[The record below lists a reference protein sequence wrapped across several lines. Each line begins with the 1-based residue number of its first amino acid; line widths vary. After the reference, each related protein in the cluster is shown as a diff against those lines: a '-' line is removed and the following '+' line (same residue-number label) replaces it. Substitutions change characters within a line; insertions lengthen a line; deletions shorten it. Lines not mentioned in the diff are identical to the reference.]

1 MPPLIPDVVGDSDE
15 TEEVVVVVF
24 GVVPELLMGALI
36 GQHEHSPGKAGIE
49 ENKVCRI
56 VCIYAMRLRGK
67 FLRRIVKKSV
77 ILNLYCGGGGEF
89 KCAPNHISAD
99 KLECR

>member
-49 ENKVCRI
+49 ENKKFVELF
-56 VCIYAMRLRGK
+56 VFMR
-67 FLRRIVKKSV
+67 
-77 ILNLYCGGGGEF
+77 CGCGE
-89 KCAPNHISAD
+89 SS
-99 KLECR
+99 